1 MKDPTRIAPV
11 LEQLRTTWEGQPDL
25 SLPTLFGILGNQ
37 GIGWGTDDE
46 VLMEALRGMQ
56 HLNPPRIGPDITAR
70 FVVETISPDSRV
82 TIDPFR
88 VVVRRDRGRGKTQPG
103 VWSYRDI
110 TRCEVGTPLVITDRE
125 DIRHRLGVVTA
136 IHRVSDAPL
145 QTETGLTGL
154 TRELIDDR
162 VALLKL
168 SGDSTVVLSRTM
180 HVFTADRREL
190 AHVSHPWTRLVQAR
204 PDHPLV
210 VEVPQRR
217 AHLELGTV
225 EDCFYIEG

>member
-1 MKDPTRIAPV
+1 MKDPTRIAIV
-11 LEQLRTTWEGQPDL
+11 LEELRTTWEGQPDL
-25 SLPTLFGILGNQ
+25 NLATLFGILGNQ

-46 VLMEALRGMQ
+46 VLIEALRGMQ
-56 HLNPPRIGPDITAR
+56 HLNPARIGPDITAR
-70 FVVETISPDSRV
+70 FVIETISPDTRV

-88 VVVRRDRGRGKTQPG
+88 VVVRGDRGRCSAQPG
-103 VWSYRDI
+103 IWGYRDI
-110 TRCEVGTPLVITDRE
+110 TRCEVGRPLLITDRE

-136 IHRVSDAPL
+136 IHRVSDTPL

-180 HVFTADRREL
+180 QVFTAARREL
-190 AHVSHPWTRLVQAR
+190 THTSHPWTRLVQAR
-204 PDHPLV
+204 PGHPLV
-210 VEVPQRR
+210 VELPQRR

-225 EDCFYIEG
+225 DDCFYIEG